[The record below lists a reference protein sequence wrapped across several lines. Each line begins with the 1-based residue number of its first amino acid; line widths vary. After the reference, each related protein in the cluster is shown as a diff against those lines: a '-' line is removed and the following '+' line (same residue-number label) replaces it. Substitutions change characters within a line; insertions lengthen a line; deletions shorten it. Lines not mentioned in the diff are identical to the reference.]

1 MIPNVETT
9 TTTDDLAPL
18 EDYDHFFDSY
28 LLWNE
33 LYYISMDTAITF
45 IHSTIIL
52 IYVFFLF
59 LLIFS
64 HWLFFAMLLWFKIR
78 ENCGI
83 YARRFS
89 FPNIY

>member
-52 IYVFFLF
+52 IYVFFF
-59 LLIFS
+59 VFINIFT
-64 HWLFFAMLLWFKIR
+64 LTFFCYVAVV
-78 ENCGI
+78 
-83 YARRFS
+83 
-89 FPNIY
+89 